1 MTEVALLAEFEVKPQ
16 NLDRLLTAARREMKA
31 VRTNEPT
38 CRTFEVVLLN
48 AAEGRGVF
56 VEIFENEAAALTHR
70 GLPHFTAFH
79 EEIAELDVR
88 WSSRRG
94 AILGPDANTD

>member
-16 NLDRLLTAARREMKA
+16 DLDRFLFAARRELQA
-31 VRTNEPT
+31 VRANEPT

-56 VEIFENEAAALTHR
+56 VEIFKNEAAAAAHR
-70 GLPHFTAFH
+70 GFPHFTAFH

-94 AILGPDANTD
+94 ATLGTD